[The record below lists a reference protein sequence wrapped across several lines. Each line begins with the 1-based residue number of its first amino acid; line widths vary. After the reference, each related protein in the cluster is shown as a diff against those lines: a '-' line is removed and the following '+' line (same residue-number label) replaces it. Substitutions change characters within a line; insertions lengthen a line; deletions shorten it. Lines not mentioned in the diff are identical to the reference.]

1 MRNWYW
7 NGAFAPAK
15 MKHTE
20 NISREGSTKRVEIR
34 PDRSLVLCYN
44 CDPPIR
50 MDPDVHTY
58 VTYLN
63 NDLRFRCRNPNVI
76 DHHGRNDT
84 LLPASREKSRFRS
97 LTWDQYD
104 PVHQKYLEIG
114 KSSRQMHRSKFLFT
128 PFSYP
133 SLFLSPVLINRG

>member
-15 MKHTE
+15 MKHTG
-20 NISREGSTKRVEIR
+20 NISREGSTKGVEIR
-34 PDRSLVLCYN
+34 PDRSLVYTGITA
-44 CDPPIR
+44 IR

-114 KSSRQMHRSKFLFT
+114 KWSKMQNASVEISFHFTHRPL
-128 PFSYP
+128 P
-133 SLFLSPVLINRG
+133 SFRPCPN

>member
-1 MRNWYW
+1 
-7 NGAFAPAK
+7 
-15 MKHTE
+15 
-20 NISREGSTKRVEIR
+20 
-34 PDRSLVLCYN
+34 
-44 CDPPIR
+44 
-50 MDPDVHTY
+50 MDLDAHTY
-58 VTYLN
+58 IRTTTYLN

-114 KSSRQMHRSKFLFT
+114 KSPRSKIPFHTVPYRCAVSFL
-128 PFSYP
+128 
-133 SLFLSPVLINRG
+133 LSFRPN

>member
-1 MRNWYW
+1 MKCEGNWYW
-7 NGAFAPAK
+7 NGAFPSPK
-15 MKHTE
+15 MKHIG
-20 NISREGSTKRVEIR
+20 NISWEGCTKGVEIR
-34 PDRSLVLCYN
+34 PGLVLLYYN

-50 MDPDVHTY
+50 MDVHTY

-114 KSSRQMHRSKFLFT
+114 KASQTH
-128 PFSYP
+128 PFEISFHAVSP
-133 SLFLSPVLINRG
+133 FLSPFSLFRPS